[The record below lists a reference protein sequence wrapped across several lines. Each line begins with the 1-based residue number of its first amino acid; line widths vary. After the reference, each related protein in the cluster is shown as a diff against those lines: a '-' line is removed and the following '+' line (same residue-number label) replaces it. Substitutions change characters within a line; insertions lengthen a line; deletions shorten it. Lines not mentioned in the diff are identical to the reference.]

1 MKVTKEQLLRIIK
14 EEMTSINTTSELQ
27 DVEKMIQYIDKIDT
41 KQEYNKLLQTVLF
54 MDIDGKREALIALL
68 DASTAEM
75 VLNAIEKAKGR

>member
-1 MKVTKEQLLRIIK
+1 
-14 EEMTSINTTSELQ
+14 
-27 DVEKMIQYIDKIDT
+27 VEKMIQYIDKIDT